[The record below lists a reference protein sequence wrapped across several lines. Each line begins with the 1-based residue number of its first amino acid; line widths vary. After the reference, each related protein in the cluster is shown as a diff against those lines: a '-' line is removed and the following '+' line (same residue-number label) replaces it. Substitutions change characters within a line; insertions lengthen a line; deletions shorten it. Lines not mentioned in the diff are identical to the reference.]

1 MRALPAKRFHSYSAL
16 AFVENFSLR
25 DLAPAYPDARR
36 SPRELRYTVPGDGEV
51 FLYPFGAAVFHDVPG
66 DRRELE
72 LERLRR
78 ALPSLTPQLIREEFS
93 LCEAPD
99 EKAGITAG
107 VLVIDRLTEA
117 RSGIVAL
124 TVAQSA
130 SMEYYEKLV
139 DQMFARTGTLVDRL
153 EKSGTVSLRTRPLHR
168 FIGEAISTRSEVFTI
183 LSLLDKPDEVWDDP
197 VMDRIYAELRS
208 EFDLA
213 DRYASLE
220 LKLRS
225 VQEALEL
232 VLDVARERRLI
243 LLEVAVVVLI
253 LAELVLPLLKL
264 L

>member
-1 MRALPAKRFHSYSAL
+1 VTDRDIHSYFAL
-16 AFVENFSLR
+16 AFVENFPLK
-25 DLAPAYPDARR
+25 DLAPAYQEARR
-36 SPRELRYTVPGDGEV
+36 SPRELRYALAEGGEV
-51 FLYPFGAAVFHDVPG
+51 FLYPFGAAVFHNVPR
-66 DRRELE
+66 DRREPE
-72 LERLRR
+72 VERLRR
-78 ALPSLTPQLIREEFS
+78 ATPSLTAQPIREE
-93 LCEAPD
+93 LTLREAPD
-99 EKAGITAG
+99 EAAGITDG

-130 SMEYYEKLV
+130 AMEYYEKLV
-139 DQMFARTGTLVDRL
+139 DGMFGRTGALVDRL
-153 EKSGTVSLRTRPLHR
+153 EKSGTVSVSTRPLHR

-197 VMDRIYAELRS
+197 VMDQIYAELRS
-208 EFDLA
+208 EFDLT

-232 VLDVARERRLI
+232 ILDVARERRLI
-243 LLEVAVVVLI
+243 LLESAVILLIALELI
-253 LAELVLPLLKL
+253 LALLKL

>member
-1 MRALPAKRFHSYSAL
+1 MSGRDTHSYAAL
-16 AFVENFSLR
+16 AFVENFSLK
-25 DLAPAYPDARR
+25 DLAAAYPEARR
-36 SPRELRYTVPGDGEV
+36 TPRELRYSLPAGGEV
-51 FLYPFGAAVFHDVPG
+51 FLYPFGAAVFHDVAPEQR
-66 DRRELE
+66 DAEM
-72 LERLRR
+72 ERLRR
-78 ALPSLTPQLIREEFS
+78 ARPRLTTQVIREE
-93 LCEAPD
+93 LALREAPD
-99 EKAGITAG
+99 EKAGIVDD
-107 VLVIDRLTEA
+107 VLVIDRLTDA

-130 SMEYYEKLV
+130 AMEYYEKLV
-139 DQMFARTGTLVDRL
+139 DQMFTRTGTLVDRL
-153 EKSGTVSLRTRPLHR
+153 ERNGTVSVRTRPLHR

-213 DRYASLE
+213 DRYTSLE

-232 VLDVARERRLI
+232 ILDVARERRLI
-243 LLEVAVVVLI
+243 LLEIAVILLI
-253 LAELVLPLLKL
+253 AAELLLPLLKL